1 MKIAEIIESILRGRQ
16 WAIYDRQN
24 PLQKLN
30 MSGEAPLFKVNEV
43 ELKYLVEE
51 IEEAMKEEQWKQQNS
66 DGSQENTSQNG

>member
-1 MKIAEIIESILRGRQ
+1 MKIAEIIESILKGRQ

-43 ELKYLVEE
+43 ELKYLTEE
-51 IEEAMKEEQWKQQNS
+51 IDNAMKEEQWKNSNS
-66 DGSQENTSQNG
+66 DGSQENMSQNG

>member
-30 MSGEAPLFKVNEV
+30 MSGESPLFKVNEV
-43 ELKYLVEE
+43 
-51 IEEAMKEEQWKQQNS
+51 
-66 DGSQENTSQNG
+66 

>member
-1 MKIAEIIESILRGRQ
+1 MNITETIENILRARK

-43 ELKYLVEE
+43 ELKYLTEE
-51 IEEAMKEEQWKQQNS
+51 IENVMKEEQWKQQNS

>member
-1 MKIAEIIESILRGRQ
+1 MKIAEIIENILRGRQ

-43 ELKYLVEE
+43 ELKYLTEE
-51 IEEAMKEEQWKQQNS
+51 IENVMKEEQWKQQNS

>member
-1 MKIAEIIESILRGRQ
+1 MKIAEIIENILRGRQ